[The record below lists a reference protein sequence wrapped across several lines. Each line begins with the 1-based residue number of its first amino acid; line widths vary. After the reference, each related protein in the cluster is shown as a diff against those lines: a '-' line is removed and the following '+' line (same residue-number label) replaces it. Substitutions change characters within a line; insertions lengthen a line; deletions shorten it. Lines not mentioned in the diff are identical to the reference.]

1 MKIAFVILTWGE
13 SQERKENFKFTLNSV
28 HKLSKFLNGNG
39 ITTKV
44 FPYCF
49 GREKLT
55 EDSIHV
61 NLESLEFYKSFKL
74 NYIIKD
80 LIIKNEEPEIFC
92 GIDCDIFALDKNFNN
107 ILEYIK
113 NTNFKQKFLTAM
125 WYDSA
130 DRNAFDFNSYTHSD
144 NIVVETLR
152 SSDASGFF
160 FVDFLTL
167 KNIGG
172 YDERFTVWGG
182 EDNDMAYRLQRA
194 GLKQEYMDF
203 YLLHIKHARMNEVKI
218 LDTKDKDLYL
228 NQVKIVDTD
237 KSIIRPTIINNY
249 HINSLEN

>member
-13 SQERKENFKFTLNSV
+13 DKERKENFKFSLNRV
-28 HKLSKFLNGNG
+28 KKLSNFLNENG
-39 ITTKV
+39 VIAKV

-61 NLESLEFYKSFKL
+61 NLEPLEYYRSFKI
-74 NYIIKD
+74 NYVIKD
-80 LIIKNEEPEIFC
+80 LIMKNEEPEIFC
-92 GIDCDIFALDKNFNN
+92 CLDSDIFALDRNFDNF
-107 ILEYIK
+107 LQYVK
-113 NTNFKQKFLTAM
+113 NTNFKEKFLTAR

-130 DRNAFDFNSYTHSD
+130 DRNAFDFNFYTHSD
-144 NIVVETLR
+144 NIAIETIR

-160 FVDFLTL
+160 LVDFLTL

-182 EDNDMAYRLQRA
+182 EDNDIAYRLQRM
-194 GLKQEYMDF
+194 GIKQEYMDF
-203 YLLHIKHARMNEVKI
+203 YFLHIKHARINEKTI

-228 NQVKIVDTD
+228 NQVKIVDID
-237 KSIIRPTIINNY
+237 KSVIRPTIINNY
-249 HINSLEN
+249 YINALEN